1 VTEWTKKLVTMQY
14 TETVYYKD
22 GVEVDR
28 DRNYDDHAYDWGRLV
43 PMDDEEILWYDDGE
57 EG

>member
-22 GVEVDR
+22 GVEIER
-28 DRNYDDHAYDWGRLV
+28 DRNYDDYTHDEGPVEA
-43 PMDDEEILWYDDGE
+43 MDDEEIFWHDDGE
-57 EG
+57 EN